1 MMDYYDHNMFAH
13 LDGPALDPDGK
24 ARAGEPLPEGVR
36 PASEEA
42 VIEAMRQVYDPE
54 IPVNIYELGLIYEH
68 TIDAEG
74 NVFIQMTLTAP
85 GCPVAGVLPGHLAK
99 TVAQVEGVG
108 RVEVEIVWDPPWT
121 PEYMTDAARLE
132 LNMF

>member
-1 MMDYYDHNMFAH
+1 
-13 LDGPALDPDGK
+13 
-24 ARAGEPLPEGVR
+24 
-36 PASEEA
+36 
-42 VIEAMRQVYDPE
+42 
-54 IPVNIYELGLIYEH
+54 
-68 TIDAEG
+68 
-74 NVFIQMTLTAP
+74 VFIQMTLTAP